1 MKECDTAMES
11 LRGAAVKEEKEI
23 ESRREKID

>member
-11 LRGAAVKEEKEI
+11 LRGAAVKEAKEI
-23 ESRREKID
+23 ESRREKIG